1 MSELGLLNEQSA
13 VRRLR
18 LGDVRLT
25 YVVDGAMALTTTG
38 FFPAVPGEYWR
49 DHPEAVDA
57 DSRVVMSAGALLV
70 ERDGRKL
77 LIDAGLGPY
86 NGTLSVGEDPFGVA
100 DSGSMPD
107 VLAELGIEPGDID
120 AVAYTHLHVDHVGWA
135 FVDGRKFFPNAR
147 YLVATEE
154 WAPHEHGIAVPGVVA
169 EMTVVP
175 MRGNHELIRE
185 GEEVWP
191 GVHAIVTPGHTPGH
205 SSFVVDTGG
214 GRIVA
219 FGDAFHAPAQIP
231 HPEWGS
237 RPDTDTEAVTKAR
250 ARLLGELEQPGT
262 LGFAIHF
269 GDQAFGRVIRDD
281 SGAAS
286 WQPVATEFVR
296 PTPRTL

>member
-13 VRRLR
+13 VRRVQ

-25 YVVDGAMALTTTG
+25 YVVDGAMALTAGG

-49 DHPEAVDA
+49 EHPEAVDA
-57 DSRVVMSAGALLV
+57 GGRIAMSAGGLLV

-77 LIDAGLGPY
+77 LVDAGLGPY
-86 NGTLSVGEDPFGVA
+86 QGDMGVEEEPFGSA
-100 DSGSMPD
+100 DSGAMPD
-107 VLAELGIEPGDID
+107 VLAELGVSPEDID
-120 AVAYTHLHVDHVGWA
+120 AVAFTHLHLDHVGWA
-135 FVDGRKFFPNAR
+135 FKDGRKFFPNAR

-154 WAPHEHGIAVPGVVA
+154 WAPHEHGIAVPGVIA

-175 MRGNHELIRE
+175 MQGNHELIRE

-191 GVHAIVTPGHTPGH
+191 GVRAVVTPGHTPGH
-205 SSFVVDTGG
+205 SSFVIDSGA

-219 FGDAFHAPAQIP
+219 FGDAFHAPAQIT

-237 RPDTDTEAVTKAR
+237 MPDTDTDGVLKAR

-262 LGFAIHF
+262 LGFGIHF
-269 GDQAFGRVIRDD
+269 GDQAFGRVVRDE

-286 WQPVATEFVR
+286 WVPVAAEFVR
-296 PTPRTL
+296 PAPRLL